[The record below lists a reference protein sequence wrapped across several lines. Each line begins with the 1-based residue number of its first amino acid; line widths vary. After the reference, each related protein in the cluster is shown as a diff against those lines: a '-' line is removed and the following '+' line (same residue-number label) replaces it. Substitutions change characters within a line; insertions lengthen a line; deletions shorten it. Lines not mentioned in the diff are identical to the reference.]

1 MIAKSLIAATA
12 VAATM
17 AVALPASD
25 AKADVDV
32 TIGLGVG
39 GYYPEVDVTIGL
51 GVGGYYPDYYPAY
64 RPYAYGG
71 YGHYERYNRYDAYDR
86 YDHGISCGKGRRIVD
101 HSGFNN
107 VRAIDCNGSNY
118 RYSAWKKGH
127 RYVVRVNRDGDITR
141 IRRAD

>member
-25 AKADVDV
+25 AKAD
-32 TIGLGVG
+32 
-39 GYYPEVDVTIGL
+39 VDVTIGL